1 MVSPN
6 TSWITGE
13 WETQNISHLQEL
25 NEFSAVGLKVYVI
38 YLMNNLCT
46 NSVQNRHMPVKNPI
60 SVLSKPFGCNG
71 IQGHF
76 FPTLSFLALNPL
88 LPPPN
93 CFCPTPP
100 PPKRW
105 ELTIYCQLIAALYT
119 SPHSAILGPPANLR
133 LLNSSSQEQMPFAPT
148 ILENYSCAKPQWDY
162 SK

>member
-1 MVSPN
+1 MLGWDLGDKQTFLEIKLMVSPN

-25 NEFSAVGLKVYVI
+25 NEFSSVGLKVYVI

-46 NSVQNRHMPVKNPI
+46 NSVQNRHMPVKSPI
-60 SVLSKPFGCNG
+60 NVLSKPFGCDG

-100 PPKRW
+100 KD
-105 ELTIYCQLIAALYT
+105 ES
-119 SPHSAILGPPANLR
+119 SPSTAN
-133 LLNSSSQEQMPFAPT
+133 
-148 ILENYSCAKPQWDY
+148 
-162 SK
+162 